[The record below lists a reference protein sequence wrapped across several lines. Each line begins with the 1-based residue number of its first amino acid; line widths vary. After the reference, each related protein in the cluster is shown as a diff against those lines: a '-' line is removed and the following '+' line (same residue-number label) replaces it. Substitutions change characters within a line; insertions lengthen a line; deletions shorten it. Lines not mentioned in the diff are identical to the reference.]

1 MLSSLP
7 SMLWGEA
14 GPLGVVKRIHMEGK
28 MILGWSQIKQQKLS
42 LDHFQPSL
50 DKGPFENMFETIDPI
65 PS

>member
-1 MLSSLP
+1 
-7 SMLWGEA
+7 
-14 GPLGVVKRIHMEGK
+14 MEGK